1 MILIQVDQ
9 AGKGTYQQPNQQP
22 NQQLVVPSWSRS
34 MSRRASPADLRYR
47 DLNRV
52 ASELEC
58 FAGFQ
63 QLLTP
68 EVTAMTMRSRGTNT
82 GQAPSYIAGWWGQV
96 FGQAP
101 DSDLVR

>member
-9 AGKGTYQQPNQQP
+9 AGKGTYQQPNQQ
-22 NQQLVVPSWSRS
+22 LVVPSSS
-34 MSRRASPADLRYR
+34 KTASHSASPADRRYK

-68 EVTAMTMRSRGTNT
+68 EVTTTMTRSRTTAT

-96 FGQAP
+96 FKQTP